1 MNREVIC
8 DLFFEAAIEYKDN
21 IAFHYLDQSVISK
34 TDQTWKATTY
44 NELLSNV
51 KGIASYL
58 IKNENNP
65 PSPPFS
71 KGARLPSVGQGKGGL
86 SSKIKKG
93 DKIAIIS
100 ENRPE
105 WCASYLAISLSGGV
119 AVPIDA
125 QLGPHEI
132 KNLLTDSESK
142 LVFHSSK
149 TEENVRKAV
158 RDLLTSHFSL

>member
-1 MNREVIC
+1 MTEDNIHG
-8 DLFFEAAIEYKDN
+8 LFFKTAVEYKDN
-21 IAFHYLDQSVISK
+21 IAFHYFDQSVVSK
-34 TDQTWKATTY
+34 TDQTWKEVTY
-44 NELLSNV
+44 NDLLTNT

-58 IKNENNP
+58 IKN
-65 PSPPFS
+65 
-71 KGARLPSVGQGKGGL
+71 R
-86 SSKIKKG
+86 IKKG

-105 WCASYLAISLSGGV
+105 WCTAYLAISLSGGV

-158 RDLLTSHFSL
+158 RDLLTSHF